1 MMIDMIGRTNADIA
15 LTEALP
21 LREPNGGNGQP
32 PESAPPGRPV
42 DWLFRVVPALDSL
55 RSYSWASLRLDFFA
69 GLTVAAVA
77 VPQAMAY
84 ASIANLPPQYGL
96 YTAIVMTAVGALF
109 DSSRQLINGPTN
121 AISIAVFSALALVPA
136 GERIQAAILL
146 AMLVGAVQTGI
157 TLLRL
162 GDLTRYISQAVVV
175 GFTLGASVLL
185 VMDQLKNLVGLPAQG
200 HGEDHFLVRFWLTMR
215 HIDQVHLPTLAIGL
229 STIGVVLVL
238 RRIAALVRIRLP
250 DLLIAVALMAFVVW
264 LLHLDEA
271 GVKVV
276 GDVPSRLPGFDVL
289 HYPELTWARAR
300 GLTGSALAIALLGL
314 LEAIAMA
321 KAIAAR
327 TRQKLDIN
335 QQCLSEGLANL
346 VGSFFQ
352 CFPGSGSLTRSA
364 INVQAG
370 AVSQWSGVFAAGAVA
385 GTVLLLAPLAYYLP
399 SAALAGIL
407 LLSSWRLVDR
417 RQLLY
422 HLRTTRF
429 DAGIVLATALAA
441 VFVSVEFC
449 ILIGVFLSFVLF
461 VPRAARVHL
470 TVLTISP
477 ERVIRER
484 AAGDPSCGRILIYAL
499 EGELFF
505 GSAPDLEQHFET
517 ILARAKDGARVVVLR
532 LKRVRNPDAVCM
544 ERFER
549 FVTACHSANIALI
562 LCGVRADFARVLY
575 SSGVEKQLGA
585 GRIFRENEV
594 VMSSTLEAVRHAY
607 ELLGDDLCP
616 TCPRRGEAGKDVLYY
631 MI

>member
-1 MMIDMIGRTNADIA
+1 LIDKMKTEPDNA
-15 LTEALP
+15 LRGALP
-21 LREPNGGNGQP
+21 LAEPNGDDT
-32 PESAPPGRPV
+32 PEPARPTGPA
-42 DWLFRVVPALDSL
+42 DWLFRIVPAFDAL
-55 RSYSWASLRLDFFA
+55 RSYSWHSMRVDLFA

-77 VPQAMAY
+77 LPQAMAY
-84 ASIANLPPQYGL
+84 ASIAGLEPKYGL

-121 AISIAVFSALALVPA
+121 AISIALFSALALVPDA
-136 GERIQAAILL
+136 ERVQAAILL
-146 AMLVGAVQTGI
+146 ALLVGVVQTGI

-162 GDLTRYISQAVVV
+162 GDLTRYISQAVVI
-175 GFTLGASVLL
+175 GFTLGASALL
-185 VMDQLKNLVGLPAQG
+185 FMDQLKNLFGLDPRGSA
-200 HGEDHFLVRFWLTMR
+200 EDHFLVRFWLTMR
-215 HIDQVHLPTLAIGL
+215 RVDDLHRPTLAIGL
-229 STIGVVLVL
+229 GTIAVVLVL
-238 RRIAALVRIRLP
+238 RWIGRRLHLRLP
-250 DLLIAVALMAFVVW
+250 DLLLAVALTALLVW
-264 LLHLDEA
+264 FFRLDEA

-276 GDVPSRLPGFDVL
+276 GEVPQRLPGFEVP
-289 HYPELTWARAR
+289 HYGELSWTRAR
-300 GLTGSALAIALLGL
+300 SLIASALAIALLGL

-327 TRQKLDIN
+327 TGQKLDIN

-370 AVSQWSGVFAAGAVA
+370 AVSQWSGVFAAAAVA
-385 GTVLLLAPLAYYLP
+385 ITVLIAAQLAYYIP
-399 SAALAGIL
+399 RAALAGIL
-407 LLSSWRLVDR
+407 LLAAWRLVDR

-461 VPRAARVHL
+461 VPRAARIHL
-470 TVLTISP
+470 TELTVGP

-484 AAGDPSCGRILIYAL
+484 AGGDVRCERILIFAL

-505 GSAPDLEQHFET
+505 GSAPDLERHFET
-517 ILARAKDGARVVVLR
+517 ILGRAKNGVRVVVLR
-532 LKRVRNPDAVCM
+532 LKRVRNPDAVCI
-544 ERFER
+544 ERFAR
-549 FVTACHSANIALI
+549 FLSACQLANVALL
-562 LCGVRADFARVLY
+562 LCGVRDDLARVLHT
-575 SSGVEKQLGA
+575 SRLEQQLGA
-585 GRIFRENEV
+585 GNIFRETESAG
-594 VMSSTLEAVRHAY
+594 SSTLDAVRHAY
-607 ELLGDDLCP
+607 DLLRDDLCD
-616 TCPRRGEAGKDVLYY
+616 TCPRRGEQGKDVLYY